1 MLMESFALEYEN
13 ATNEFL
19 ETVRLLSDSNL
30 DISDTQGWSPRQ
42 VVHHMADSETQSY
55 ARLRRLIAEPNTEI
69 QGYDENIWSESSVL
83 GYKVLD
89 IDLSLD
95 VIRAV
100 RKSSCEI
107 VRRLPNEFI
116 NNACF
121 HSESGRYSIGDWIS
135 TYTKHPID
143 HSNQIKMLLK
153 SAGK

>member
-1 MLMESFALEYEN
+1 MESFALEYEN

-153 SAGK
+153 SAGR

>member
-1 MLMESFALEYEN
+1 MESFALEYEN

-42 VVHHMADSETQSY
+42 VVHNMADSETQSY

>member
-1 MLMESFALEYEN
+1 MESFALEYEN

-69 QGYDENIWSESSVL
+69 RGYDENIWSESSVL

>member
-1 MLMESFALEYEN
+1 MESFALEYEN

-30 DISDTQGWSPRQ
+30 DISDSQGWSPRQ

-69 QGYDENIWSESSVL
+69 QGYDENIWSESPVL
-83 GYKVLD
+83 GYKELD
-89 IDLSLD
+89 IELSLD

-100 RKSSCEI
+100 RKSSGEI

>member
-1 MLMESFALEYEN
+1 MKSIALEYEN

>member
-1 MLMESFALEYEN
+1 MESFALEYEN
-13 ATNEFL
+13 ATKEFL

-30 DISDTQGWSPRQ
+30 DISDSQGWSPRQ

-89 IDLSLD
+89 IVLSLD

-107 VRRLPNEFI
+107 VRRIPHEFI
-116 NNACF
+116 NNACL
-121 HSESGRYSIGDWIS
+121 HSESGKYSIGDWIS

>member
-1 MLMESFALEYEN
+1 MAMETFALVYET
-13 ATNEFL
+13 ATKEFL

-30 DISDTQGWSPRQ
+30 DISDNQGWSPRQ
-42 VVHHMADSETQSY
+42 VIHHMADSETQSY

-69 QGYDENIWSESSVL
+69 QGYDENIWSESLVL

-89 IDLSLD
+89 IDLSLN

-107 VRRLPNEFI
+107 IRRLPNDVI
-116 NNACF
+116 NNTCF
-121 HSESGRYSIGDWIS
+121 HSESGKYSIGDWIS

-143 HSNQIKMLLK
+143 HSNQIRQIIK
-153 SAGK
+153 

>member
-1 MLMESFALEYEN
+1 MESFALEYEN
-13 ATNEFL
+13 ATNEFF

-69 QGYDENIWSESSVL
+69 RGYDENIWSESSVL

>member
-1 MLMESFALEYEN
+1 MESFALEYEN
-13 ATNEFL
+13 ATKEFL

-30 DISDTQGWSPRQ
+30 DISDSQGWSPRQ

>member
-1 MLMESFALEYEN
+1 MESFALEYEN

>member
-1 MLMESFALEYEN
+1 MESFALEYEN
-13 ATNEFL
+13 ATNQFL

>member
-1 MLMESFALEYEN
+1 MESFALEYEN
-13 ATNEFL
+13 ATNEFF

-83 GYKVLD
+83 GYKVID

-143 HSNQIKMLLK
+143 HSNQIKMLIK
-153 SAGK
+153 SVSK

>member
-1 MLMESFALEYEN
+1 MESFALEYEN

-30 DISDTQGWSPRQ
+30 DISDSQGWSPRQ

>member
-1 MLMESFALEYEN
+1 MESFALEYEN
-13 ATNEFL
+13 ATNEFF

>member
-1 MLMESFALEYEN
+1 MESFALEYEN
-13 ATNEFL
+13 ATNEFF

-30 DISDTQGWSPRQ
+30 DISDSQGWSPRQ

>member
-1 MLMESFALEYEN
+1 MQMESFALEYEN
-13 ATNEFL
+13 ATNEFF

>member
-1 MLMESFALEYEN
+1 MAMETFALDYET

-30 DISDTQGWSPRQ
+30 DISDNQGWSARQ
-42 VVHHMADSETQSY
+42 VINHMADSETQSY

-69 QGYDENIWSESSVL
+69 QGYDENVWSESLVL
-83 GYKVLD
+83 GYKVLA

-107 VRRLPNEFI
+107 MRRLPDEFI
-116 NNACF
+116 NNTCL
-121 HSESGRYSIGDWIS
+121 HSESGKYSIGDWIS

-143 HSNQIKMLLK
+143 HSNQIKALLK
-153 SAGK
+153 TLGN

>member
-1 MLMESFALEYEN
+1 MESFALEYEN
-13 ATNEFL
+13 ATNEFF

-153 SAGK
+153 SAGR